1 MIAVTSLR
9 RPGLVFKQ
17 GGPFTFAIGAAAG
30 LFGGF
35 VLGIFFGKY
44 LIQLISLLYSM
55 IDRRGGSD
63 EERLKFELLL
73 Q

>member
-1 MIAVTSLR
+1 MFRNGGPVTFIVGAVT
-9 RPGLVFKQ
+9 
-17 GGPFTFAIGAAAG
+17 G

-35 VLGIFFGKY
+35 VLGVFFGKY
-44 LIQLISLLYSM
+44 LLQVISLLYSM
-55 IDRRGGSD
+55 IDRRGTSD